1 MLSWMQSADNHY
13 TWIYVVNFHLG
24 MKRYQWSLKFSI
36 LEHQLM
42 FFFDV
47 VIGEMI
53 ESFMVISNRK
63 LFNKNAIYAT
73 ICL

>member
-1 MLSWMQSADNHY
+1 
-13 TWIYVVNFHLG
+13 
-24 MKRYQWSLKFSI
+24 MKCYQGSLKFGI

-53 ESFMVISNRK
+53 ESFMGISNSK
-63 LFNKNAIYAT
+63 LFNKNAI
-73 ICL
+73 

>member
-1 MLSWMQSADNHY
+1 MWF
-13 TWIYVVNFHLG
+13 YVVNFQLG
-24 MKRYQWSLKFSI
+24 MKRYQGSLKFSI

-53 ESFMVISNRK
+53 ESFMGLFNSK

-73 ICL
+73 T